1 MYKTYYTICTCRVAC
16 LPKKDG
22 QHGSISYLLHVFKQM
37 IKLSHPLDKCKE
49 STVHLK
55 FTYEEM
61 NALHYAAGYISAK
74 SNKEKVSP
82 PTEGGRPST
91 RKLGA
96 PSTSNHA
103 PTGAPGRQGYQRTPF
118 ARKLIRLVFD
128 LLIMTFCSGMHLPW
142 TS

>member
-1 MYKTYYTICTCRVAC
+1 
-16 LPKKDG
+16 
-22 QHGSISYLLHVFKQM
+22 M

-82 PTEGGRPST
+82 PTEGRPST

-96 PSTSNHA
+96 PFFLFFFCFFFFVYKSLCNKCI
-103 PTGAPGRQGYQRTPF
+103 GYTI
-118 ARKLIRLVFD
+118 A
-128 LLIMTFCSGMHLPW
+128 SE
-142 TS
+142 S